1 MYAEDLVVDQ
11 LQKVTG
17 GMVST
22 EGQHS
27 ISHHEKDSMSKR

>member
-11 LQKVTG
+11 LQKVG